1 VNIVMQISPAG
12 GHNDHDVAVSSRFD
26 QQVAKFGAEAARIGP
41 AAGAS

>member
-26 QQVAKFGAEAARIGP
+26 QWVVKFGVETARIEP
-41 AAGAS
+41 AAGVS